1 MNVLVDL
8 ERCEGHG
15 LCVFAA
21 PEVFDLD
28 DDGTLHYDPSP
39 PEALRAAVEDAVRSC
54 PVAAIRIEANPLAG
68 LPSRGSSAA
77 TSPPTTSVIESP
89 SGRLR

>member
-1 MNVLVDL
+1 MRVHVDL
-8 ERCEGHG
+8 DRCEGHG

-28 DDGTLHYDPSP
+28 DDGCLHYDPHP

-54 PVAAIRIEANPLAG
+54 PVAAIRLELQSPDSSNSE
-68 LPSRGSSAA
+68 PSTEEPVTGPGPRS
-77 TSPPTTSVIESP
+77 
-89 SGRLR
+89 LR